1 MNNFDRT
8 RLTERLAENYF
19 SISSM
24 LEGIDLTIPIY
35 KDSDW
40 SIKDIV
46 GHISTW
52 DRQVTKSLNAYKS
65 GKEYSIPD
73 FDEDAFNQQQVLE
86 GRMLTDQQ
94 VLGEWDQIRKKFIV
108 ALQDIPF
115 DRYPGDVQHPWGDER
130 GSVARLVQ
138 YMFDHDIECKSEIEK
153 AIRSTRIG

>member
-1 MNNFDRT
+1 
-8 RLTERLAENYF
+8 
-19 SISSM
+19 M

-35 KDSDW
+35 KDRDW
-40 SIKDIV
+40 SIKDIF

-108 ALQDIPF
+108 ALQDIPL
-115 DRYPGDVQHPWGDER
+115 DRYPGDVLYPWADER

-138 YMFDHDIECKSEIEK
+138 YMFDHDIEHKSEIEK
-153 AIRSTRIG
+153 VIRSTRIG